1 MGLHAD
7 SSSLGMSNVNT
18 VRWLSFCDQKDSDG
32 KMRERV
38 ELTGFDR
45 WIEQLFNF
53 STAGFSSVDDQP
65 VSGIDTVVVIL
76 SDWCDTG

>member
-1 MGLHAD
+1 M
-7 SSSLGMSNVNT
+7 NT

-65 VSGIDTVVVIL
+65 VSVQQWLSSSHYYTVAFT
-76 SDWCDTG
+76 DNDY